1 MRARR
6 HSPTISIKLRRFKGV
21 LIRLISIFL
30 ISACFLPVPAP
41 ALARAGG
48 GSAEGATSDSNQ
60 NTAPSRLVT
69 RPRQELLPKQ
79 SMDKLSPS
87 TKELADRLELTE
99 QLQLLYNPKSG
110 LGKEEKMIVRMKVLE
125 TLLEAYFDAASLQGE
140 ANREIGRLNSQL
152 EIMSSKR
159 DRAVNL
165 NNAANFILSGTL
177 NTIGSILG
185 FSASMPPLSGNLNQM
200 LSGVVATG
208 MSSYA
213 LKQNS
218 GGRTESKEHPTVLAE
233 LFGRPVNAQ
242 TRYPESVW
250 RFFHS
255 RAPGETQYTRAQ
267 LLENHW
273 IAVKHLEPIGSA
285 REKLKLDIV
294 CGVNVGKQI
303 SIDDLNDSIAM
314 ISDVSNVAA
323 LMTHHIR
330 DLMRIIDTDLI
341 LSDQNYSPTKSTL
354 PDKEPE
360 NADQMRGTPDIPAPT
375 LQ

>member
-6 HSPTISIKLRRFKGV
+6 HSSTISIKLRRFKGV

-30 ISACFLPVPAP
+30 ISAYFLPAPSP
-41 ALARAGG
+41 ALARSGG
-48 GSAEGATSDSNQ
+48 GPAEGATADSNQ

-87 TKELADRLELTE
+87 TRELADRLELTE

-110 LGKEEKMIVRMKVLE
+110 LGKEEKMIIRMKVLE

-185 FSASMPPLSGNLNQM
+185 FSASMPPLPGNLNQM

-208 MSSYA
+208 
-213 LKQNS
+213 
-218 GGRTESKEHPTVLAE
+218 TWTKEDAST
-233 LFGRPVNAQ
+233 
-242 TRYPESVW
+242 YPLLSAASRIGSE
-250 RFFHS
+250 S
-255 RAPGETQYTRAQ
+255 RALTEEWSQAKKN
-267 LLENHW
+267 LLFLLDHG
-273 IAVKHLEPIGSA
+273 LM
-285 REKLKLDIV
+285 RE
-294 CGVNVGKQI
+294 
-303 SIDDLNDSIAM
+303 SIDC
-314 ISDVSNVAA
+314 V
-323 LMTHHIR
+323 
-330 DLMRIIDTDLI
+330 
-341 LSDQNYSPTKSTL
+341 Q
-354 PDKEPE
+354 
-360 NADQMRGTPDIPAPT
+360 
-375 LQ
+375 